1 MIRSIT
7 LVILSIFF
15 ISADFLENEP
25 GIRFRRLTI
34 NDGLS
39 LSSVY
44 CIFQDSKG
52 FIWFGTEDGLN
63 RYDGKNF
70 RIFRPDARD
79 TNSISY
85 RWIEHIYEDGS
96 GILWFGSR
104 GGLTRFDPKYE
115 KFIQYSFNGDDKYGL
130 SNDTITSIIHD
141 QHQKY
146 LWIGTLK
153 GLNRI
158 DLNTRELVSVENFK
172 DDRTIL
178 SSRINFIIPDEKN
191 NMWIGTNNGL
201 FLFDFDTK
209 EFTQFSPDG
218 ITLND
223 KKIVSLIFDNDH
235 LWIGSDKG
243 LFNYS
248 SGENRVTPY
257 TVTENGKAGNPI
269 IPVQNLFLDGNHNL
283 WILSESGLYKLNRE
297 TKEILSV
304 IDAVDVT
311 HSLSVN
317 TGKPILEDIEGF
329 LWYGTFGSGLFRI
342 DPSTG
347 DIYRYINSPVDH
359 TSLSENSINCIFED
373 RSGVIWF
380 GTFGAG
386 VSIYYPQSHRF
397 ELIRHDPLDQNS
409 ISSNFIWSVIEDKEG
424 NVWIGTNNR
433 GLNKYSPQTG
443 EFLFYDHQTN
453 DPTSMSHSSVREIFQ
468 DSEGTIWVGTDG
480 GGLSYLNQETGK
492 FTHFQNDT
500 NDLNTLSN
508 NSVRVIIEDR
518 NGDLWVGTRGGLNK
532 YDRNTQTFERFLHS
546 DDDSTSLSSN
556 FIYSSIYEDKEGFLW
571 IGTYGGGLNK
581 MDPSEGTFQS
591 YLTDPKDPLTIS
603 DNVVFS
609 IYEDTTGIFW
619 IGTNDGLNRF
629 DPDREEFTRFG
640 KNEGLP
646 NEVIYG
652 ILPDQNNNI
661 WLSTNLGI
669 SRFNLSDY
677 GTKNF
682 DMNDGLQSNE
692 FNGGAYHKGES
703 GTLYFAGVYGLNIIN
718 PVKILPV
725 KNTSQLVITKLEVLG
740 REVNVL
746 IPEKLTQ
753 TFTDNLV
760 FPDEAGNF
768 FSPYNIS
775 YAEEIV
781 LQYRYRFFSLEFA
794 ALNNPLPE
802 NLNYAYRMDDIED
815 EWIYSGERSYV
826 SYANMKPGT
835 YYFSVKSENPDGV
848 WSDSETRLKII
859 ITPPFWKTWWFIALE
874 IIAALAF
881 FVYLYSLLLKSR
893 TNKILKIQNKNIQIA
908 NQKLAESEKNL
919 MNLNATKDKFFS
931 IVSHDLKNPFSSL
944 LSITEL
950 LVQNYNSSDEAEK
963 ISGIQKIQESMKQIY
978 NLLENLLTWS
988 RSQSGRIQFEPVQFN
1003 LSTVLQENYN
1013 LHKTPAEKKGVHLSA
1028 TIPENILVFGDREM
1042 INTVVR
1048 NLVGNAV
1055 KFTGKDK
1062 RVEISMKEEDHT
1074 ITVMVNDQGVG
1085 ISEEDL
1091 NKLFQI
1097 DVKFK
1102 SRGTSGEKGT
1112 GLGLILCKEFVE
1124 KNGGKMIVR
1133 STLHEGSEFGFTIP
1147 RSQVTPKADHK

>member
-7 LVILSIFF
+7 LVILSIFL
-15 ISADFLENEP
+15 ISSDFQENEP

-44 CIFQDSKG
+44 CIYQDSKG
-52 FIWFGTEDGLN
+52 FIWLGTEDGLN

-70 RIFRPDARD
+70 RIFRPDPRD

-85 RWIEHIYEDGS
+85 RWIEHIYEDGL

-104 GGLTRFDPKYE
+104 GGLTRFDPKCE
-115 KFIQYSFNGDDKYGL
+115 KFTQYRYNGDDKYGL

-141 QHQKY
+141 PHQKY

-158 DLNTRELVSVENFK
+158 DMNTTELVLVENFK
-172 DDRTIL
+172 GDRTIL

-191 NMWIGTNNGL
+191 NMWIGTNDGL
-201 FLFDFDTK
+201 FFYDFDTE
-209 EFTQFSPDG
+209 EFTLFSPDES
-218 ITLND
+218 TLKD
-223 KKIVSLIFDNDH
+223 KKIVSLIFDDDH
-235 LWIGSDKG
+235 LWIGTDQE

-248 SGENRVTPY
+248 SSEDRVTPY
-257 TVTENGKAGNPI
+257 PVTEKGKPGNPI
-269 IPVQNLFLDGNHNL
+269 NPVQNLYLDSCHNL

-304 IDAVDVT
+304 IDAVDIT

-342 DPSTG
+342 NPTTG
-347 DIYRYINSPVDH
+347 DIYRYINSPADH

-373 RSGVIWF
+373 HSGVIWF

-386 VSIYYPQSHRF
+386 VCIYYPQSHRF

-409 ISSNFIWSVIEDKEG
+409 VSSNFIWSVIEDKDG

-443 EFLFYDHQTN
+443 EFSFYDHLPN
-453 DPTSMSHSSVREIFQ
+453 DPASISHSSVREIFQ
-468 DSEGTIWVGTDG
+468 DNEGTIWVGTDG
-480 GGLSYLNQETGK
+480 GGLNYLNQETGK
-492 FTHFQNDT
+492 FTYFQNDP
-500 NDLNTLSN
+500 NDMNSLSN
-508 NSVRVIIEDR
+508 NSVRVIMEDR

-661 WLSTNLGI
+661 WLSTNFGI
-669 SRFNLSDY
+669 SRFNLTDY

-725 KNTSQLVITKLEVLG
+725 KNTSQLVITKLAVLG

-746 IPEKLTQ
+746 IPEKLTHTVTQ
-753 TFTDNLV
+753 NLV
-760 FPDEAGNF
+760 FQDEAGNF

-781 LQYRYRFFSLEFA
+781 LQYRYRFFSIEFV

-826 SYANMKPGT
+826 SYANMNPGT

-874 IIAALAF
+874 IITALAF

-931 IVSHDLKNPFSSL
+931 IISHDLKNPFSSL

-950 LVQNYNSSDEAEK
+950 LVQNYSSSDEAEK
-963 ISGIQKIQESMKQIY
+963 ISGIQKIQESVKQIY

-988 RSQSGRIQFEPVQFN
+988 RSQSGRIQFEPAQFN
-1003 LSTVLQENYN
+1003 LSNVLQENYN
-1013 LHKTPAEKKGVHLSA
+1013 LHKIPAEKKGVHLSA

-1074 ITVMVNDQGVG
+1074 IIVMVNDQGVG

-1091 NKLFQI
+1091 NKLFRI
-1097 DVKFK
+1097 DLKFK

-1124 KNGGKMIVR
+1124 KNGGKMIVK
-1133 STLHEGSEFGFTIP
+1133 SFLGEGSEFGFTIP
-1147 RSQVTPKADHK
+1147 KPEQNQ